1 MPESTTA
8 VAPQP
13 GSSPRAKSV
22 DPRNDKTWQSLTGGR
37 GSSLSNGRKFRN
49 GSATFLVIAC
59 FVFTAA
65 PLLWMFWDVLR
76 QGLEP
81 VLSLDWWTKDIPG
94 DVVRSDLAGNEL
106 LQELGFETGEA
117 IDPGSVALGMQPAI
131 VGTILTVL
139 AASALAIPLGIL
151 GAVYLNEYGRRDR
164 LAKLIRFMTD
174 VMTGVPSVIM
184 GVFIYTIWVIPRGVG
199 GRSAWAAGL
208 ALACLMLPIVVR
220 ATEEMLRLVP
230 DSLREGSAALGTR
243 PWKTTLTVVI
253 PAALAG
259 IVSGSLLAV
268 ARAAGETAPVVFV
281 IGFTTATNFSLQ
293 GGNTTLSAQ
302 IYSQQQNGG
311 PLATQLAWGA
321 AVTLV
326 GIVLVATLAA
336 RWIAK
341 RYSSQEI

>member
-1 MPESTTA
+1 MTDLKTA
-8 VAPQP
+8 PAAP
-13 GSSPRAKSV
+13 SRSETFEA
-22 DPRNDKTWQSLTGGR
+22 LTGGT
-37 GSSLSNGRKFRN
+37 GSSLSGGRRFKDGF
-49 GSATFLVIAC
+49 STVMFAMSLVL
-59 FVFTAA
+59 VTV

-81 VLSLDWWTKDIPG
+81 VLNLDWWTEPIPG
-94 DVVRSDLAGNEL
+94 DVVRSDLAGNADL
-106 LQELGFETGEA
+106 SDLGFDTGETV
-117 IDPGSVALGMQPAI
+117 DPDSVALGMQPAI

-139 AASALAIPLGIL
+139 GASFLAIPIGIL
-151 GAVYLNEYGRRDR
+151 GAVYLNEYGKSGR
-164 LAKLIRFMTD
+164 LASLIRFMSD

-184 GVFIYTIWVIPRGVG
+184 GVFIYTVWVIPNGVS
-199 GRSAWAAGL
+199 GRSAWAASL

-230 DSLREGSAALGTR
+230 DSLREASAALGTR
-243 PWKTTLTVVI
+243 TWKTTITVTI
-253 PAALAG
+253 PAAMAG

-268 ARAAGETAPVVFV
+268 ARAAGETAPVLFV
-281 IGFTTATNFSLQ
+281 IGFTTATNWSFQ

-321 AVTLV
+321 AVTLI
-326 GIVLVATLAA
+326 GIVLVTTLVA

-341 RYSSQEI
+341 RYTID